1 MLSVQVNTIGS
12 ERKDGEGE
20 GEAGEEVIRSYTLR
34 QVTCIVYSSRQ
45 YINQF
50 LTVKSRP
57 SSVSGYPSGPGMTE
71 LGRILGPS
79 PAPEQRSF
87 LACEA
92 VPPPTLKIDH

>member
-1 MLSVQVNTIGS
+1 MPSAQVSTTES
-12 ERKDGEGE
+12 ERKDEDE
-20 GEAGEEVIRSYTLR
+20 EEEEEVGEEVIRSYTLR

-50 LTVKSRP
+50 LTVESRP
-57 SSVSGYPSGPGMTE
+57 SSVSGYPPGPGMTE

-92 VPPPTLKIDH
+92 LIH